1 MTIDSNWAS
10 VMTPDYVYVG
20 IVKRD
25 EFDRIAL
32 PATDHGAANP
42 DRPLLTK
49 TARDPSGCTVVFQH
63 WYGPTPAERAAAEA
77 AAQAVEQLRAG
88 RKVLA

>member
-1 MTIDSNWAS
+1 MPLDSNWAS

-20 IVKRD
+20 IVKRE

-32 PATDHGAANP
+32 PETDHGAANP

-63 WYGPTPAERAAAEA
+63 WYGPTLAERAAQAAAAEA
-77 AAQAVEQLRAG
+77 LTRLAAERVPA
-88 RKVLA
+88 